1 MPLLQGPV
9 KVQAKVGIK
18 IPHLQ
23 KGRLTKSE
31 RLFLLPPKK
40 ALDKHIKVYHHT
52 KYAICACQALLAGAF
67 E

>member
-1 MPLLQGPV
+1 MFLLHRPV

-23 KGRLTKSE
+23 KKRLTKSE
-31 RLFLLPPKK
+31 RLFPLLPKK
-40 ALDKHIKVYHHT
+40 ALDKHIKVYHYT
-52 KYAICACQALLAGAF
+52 KYTICAWHDLLTGEF